1 MSYTIRTTP
10 RFDKSFKKLDRY
22 TQRIIK
28 GWIEKISLIAKIQ
41 ELTANLLLP
50 AAVAN
55 GAIALEITA
64 LFAI

>member
-50 AAVAN
+50 TAAAS
-55 GAIALEITA
+55 GAIALETTA

>member
-22 TQRIIK
+22 TQRISK
-28 GWIEKISLIAKIQ
+28 AGLKKISLIAKIQ

-50 AAVAN
+50 TAAAS
-55 GAIALEITA
+55 GAIALVTTA